1 MGRTKAVWRA
11 EVTPQLSDHGSA
23 RAWFERK
30 PVTDSVVSYAGT
42 RDPVTGKVWGQVM
55 SMGGGAG
62 YSYDRD
68 GNGVYGDVSYHS
80 YRGDNVLDNHNVEV
94 NAGGYIKAWGND
106 RSQLTAGVNV
116 NYQAYGNN
124 QNQFTYGQGGYFSPQ
139 SFLALSFPINYHYQY
154 RKVEAK
160 AGVTP
165 GFQSF
170 SQNQTDL
177 YPTDA
182 AAQATLNA
190 AKAADNDV
198 RNYYDSLSKTGFGIS
213 ATGSLY
219 YTLSPATRVGGEV
232 SYNTFGSYNEFRS
245 MVGFVRLWGAPN
257 EACLQQ
263 FGPHT
268 GSGGRYA
275 HAQRSDRP
283 GHGADRG
290 ADHGRG
296 VRGGVPAPGAR
307 VLPQR
312 GHQAGRRASHPLC
325 ATCASFRAR

>member
-1 MGRTKAVWRA
+1 VFARASAVTIDAGRPTGSGLARFGTNATIEAQAIVNQVASQLVNAETQRASGVAVSAGYADKLVQVEGGTTPIGMGRTKAVWRA

-124 QNQFTYGQGGYFSPQ
+124 QNQFTYGQGGYFSPRAFWR
-139 SFLALSFPINYHYQY
+139 SASRSTTTIN
-154 RKVEAK
+154 
-160 AGVTP
+160 
-165 GFQSF
+165 
-170 SQNQTDL
+170 
-177 YPTDA
+177 
-182 AAQATLNA
+182 
-190 AKAADNDV
+190 
-198 RNYYDSLSKTGFGIS
+198 TGRWK
-213 ATGSLY
+213 
-219 YTLSPATRVGGEV
+219 P
-232 SYNTFGSYNEFRS
+232 
-245 MVGFVRLWGAPN
+245 
-257 EACLQQ
+257 
-263 FGPHT
+263 
-268 GSGGRYA
+268 
-275 HAQRSDRP
+275 
-283 GHGADRG
+283 
-290 ADHGRG
+290 
-296 VRGGVPAPGAR
+296 
-307 VLPQR
+307 
-312 GHQAGRRASHPLC
+312 RRA
-325 ATCASFRAR
+325 